1 MVWIRRLL
9 GRRATF
15 SVSKHR
21 TGKTLE
27 GKLDK
32 KKKKKKGAQ
41 TGGVGRNWSLGEEM

>member
-27 GKLDK
+27 EKLDK
-32 KKKKKKGAQ
+32 KKTRSPDRWRREK
-41 TGGVGRNWSLGEEM
+41 SLGEEM